1 MRPFTLT
8 APKTGISRLRIK
20 GGARPDAL
28 YDLIN
33 GQFNAAREIVPRP
46 GSLLKETLS
55 SSLTHGLAYYKGLY
69 HVFSDQWVELGSA
82 TTVLHVLPH
91 PDTGEPGAPT
101 MVAIHKAE
109 PFLGYLFVIAEYSN
123 GDVYYFWLT
132 EGEDGGQPW
141 EANTVY
147 DVSEMVRPTVPTGYF
162 YRATRLGGPGVI
174 WEAGAARAV
183 NDVVEPTKFNGYE
196 YIVIDAVG
204 TDPRSG
210 TTEPTWVM
218 QEGALVY
225 EDVDGSAPTNPQQDT
240 DPDVPPEVD
249 DRYNRDGTGVQQ

>member
-8 APKTGISRLRIK
+8 APKTGISRLRTK

-28 YDLIN
+28 YDLVN

-46 GSLLKETLS
+46 GTLRKETIAQP
-55 SSLTHGLAYYKGLY
+55 LTHGLAYYKGLY
-69 HVFSDQWVELGSA
+69 HVFADHWIVLGSA

-91 PDTGEPGAPT
+91 PDSGDVDAPT

-132 EGEDGGQPW
+132 EGEDGGQAW
-141 EANTVY
+141 EADTVY
-147 DVSEMVRPTVPTGYF
+147 DVSEVVRPTVPTGYY
-162 YRATRLGGPGVI
+162 YRATRLGGPGVV
-174 WEAGAARAV
+174 WEAGASRAL
-183 NDVVEPTKFNGYE
+183 NDIVEPTKFNGFE
-196 YIVIDAVG
+196 YVVIDAAG

-210 TTEPTWVM
+210 TVEPVWPKI
-218 QEGALVY
+218 EGALVY
-225 EDVDGSAPTNPQQDT
+225 EDVDGTAPPGQQEDDT
-240 DPDVPPEVD
+240 PDVPPEVD
-249 DRYNRDGTGVQQ
+249 DRYNRDGVLQ